1 MKNHPD
7 DRRDNVEKIQNNID
21 NTIQNMEAAKEMIAI
36 TDNDKTKK
44 NLKEKNKRRDDALD
58 SMRAEIQDEAKDR
71 KRHKKD

>member
-36 TDNDKTKK
+36 TDDDKTKK

-58 SMRAEIQDEAKDR
+58 SMRTEIQDEAKDR
-71 KRHKKD
+71 KRRKKD